1 MADFSYNPGVTPN
14 AAAYTYQGLNS
25 LGDALGQGIGSFL
38 QNQRKHAEEV
48 AANQAQDAKN
58 QVLYN
63 HLSQLPPS
71 PITGR
76 PYLTQDD
83 MLAFQKGSLA
93 QRQKIM
99 EAAAA
104 NAATDTALQNQQF
117 INQGRQANTGFDVAR
132 TGLITNPPRM
142 QPVQG
147 APPGTAVTSGGGITP
162 TLSQPAAPLMQVPVW
177 DSTTGQPTGRTAV
190 TGGNLPHTVLN
201 DAPFKPSIE
210 PITGPNNTQV
220 NIFHKAPGQFEVY
233 DPQGNRLELTDE
245 EKKAYTDTGK
255 IPLRTSAKSFVPESM
270 VGQPTD
276 AVKGFDET
284 IGKRYGLKSADLYKI
299 DFTTPNSIKFFDKS
313 GQQLS
318 TDQAAQAKP
327 NNVDAVIPVAG
338 EMGMVNRTMPLGD
351 WNTIVNAWNQ
361 LPRAGQMVQPQTT
374 AAPAAPT
381 NAATS
386 TDPLI
391 QVTSPSGVPGYVPK
405 SKLDDALKAGYK
417 QQ

>member
-1 MADFSYNPGVTPN
+1 MGFSYNPQVTPN
-14 AAAYTYQGLNS
+14 QDKYIYAGM
-25 LGDALGQGIGSFL
+25 DALGQGLGSFL
-38 QNQRKHAEEV
+38 QQQRKHAEEMI
-48 AANQAQDAKN
+48 ALKAQDAKN
-58 QVLYN
+58 QVILQHAATTINPATGQPY
-63 HLSQLPPS
+63 LSQ
-71 PITGR
+71 
-76 PYLTQDD
+76 DD
-83 MLAFQKGSLA
+83 VSKYYQGSLKDKTGIA
-93 QRQKIM
+93 EGLGANIAFDTAIRNQQIVNQGHQ
-99 EAAAA
+99 AAAY
-104 NAATDTALQNQQF
+104 NQSAEGYR
-117 INQGRQANTGFDVAR
+117 NLVTG
-132 TGLITNPPRM
+132 TNLAYPKPAG
-142 QPVQG
+142 PV
-147 APPGTAVTSGGGITP
+147 V
-162 TLSQPAAPLMQVPVW
+162 QVPVI

-190 TGGNLPHTVLN
+190 TGGDLPHTQLN
-201 DAPFKPSIE
+201 DAPFTPSIQA
-210 PITGPNNTQV
+210 ITGPDGKLV
-220 NIFHKAPGQFEVY
+220 NIFHKAPNQFDVY

-245 EKKAYTDTGK
+245 EKQAYAATGK

-299 DFTTPNSIKFFDKS
+299 DFTTPGSIKFFDKS
-313 GQQLS
+313 GTQLS

-327 NNVDAVIPVAG
+327 DNVDAVIPVAG

-361 LPRAGQMVQPQTT
+361 LPRAGQMVQPQ
-374 AAPAAPT
+374 AAAQSVAPT

-405 SKLDDALKAGYK
+405 SKLQDALTAGYK